1 MVIINHM
8 EINFNQII
16 KRVKNENNKG
26 FGLVD
31 SILSI
36 SLLAGIITYGVYFSS
51 LRLNT
56 VYSSNLIRSINK
68 EIERDIERLKLDL
81 WSLNYDKNNKKYL
94 VNETDCLDFTENI
107 IDLPSWK
114 TEINSGSDFVQS
126 WRPGAER
133 SKVFSGK
140 KVLITRELNMSSPV
154 ENESLNNSIATITYV
169 VEWGG
174 NKKHWMSIDLSPE
187 AHSWCEQLI

>member
-1 MVIINHM
+1 M
-8 EINFNQII
+8 EINFNHINNR
-16 KRVKNENNKG
+16 KKNEKDKG

-56 VYSSNLIRSINK
+56 VHSSNLIRSINK
-68 EIERDIERLKLDL
+68 EIERDVERLKLDL
-81 WSLNYDKNNKKYL
+81 WSLNYDENKKKYI
-94 VNETDCLDFTENI
+94 VNETECLDFSENI
-107 IDLPSWK
+107 ITLPSWI
-114 TEINSGSDFVQS
+114 TDINSASEFVQS

-133 SKVFSGK
+133 SKVFSGR
-140 KVLITRELNMSSPV
+140 KVLITRELEMSSPIK
-154 ENESLNNSIATITYV
+154 NDSLNNSIATLNYK

-174 NKKHWMSIDLSPE
+174 NNKHWLSIDLIPE
-187 AHSWCEQLI
+187 AHSWCEQFI

>member
-16 KRVKNENNKG
+16 KSVKNENDKG

-94 VNETDCLDFTENI
+94 VNETDCLDFIENI

-114 TEINSGSDFVQS
+114 TEINSGSDFIQS

-140 KVLITRELNMSSPV
+140 KVLITRELKMSAPV
-154 ENESLNNSIATITYV
+154 ENESLNNSIATITYG